1 MLIFLHYYLKQ
12 IRPLRYI
19 PQRRH
24 RAIRPALKNF
34 SWNNSLIQKIRTG
47 TLFDIPETDARRHN
61 GPPHRK
67 PGMTVMS
74 VKNIPSPLSLKG
86 MARLRERMDDLSEA
100 LAYADAGET
109 DLAREAYTR
118 GSGHPRVV
126 LAVSRHE
133 HWSRELAASALGLA
147 QRLGDALVLLNLTPR
162 PDRAFIS
169 RADSAAEPWLR
180 RASAEGVP
188 ARHHIQPG
196 GMDAVSDVVRDM
208 GRVDMVICALRDG
221 VRLRGQLSIPVYCV
235 RV

>member
-1 MLIFLHYYLKQ
+1 
-12 IRPLRYI
+12 
-19 PQRRH
+19 
-24 RAIRPALKNF
+24 
-34 SWNNSLIQKIRTG
+34 
-47 TLFDIPETDARRHN
+47 
-61 GPPHRK
+61 
-67 PGMTVMS
+67 MS

-162 PDRAFIS
+162 PD
-169 RADSAAEPWLR
+169 
-180 RASAEGVP
+180 
-188 ARHHIQPG
+188 
-196 GMDAVSDVVRDM
+196 
-208 GRVDMVICALRDG
+208 MVICALRDG

>member
-1 MLIFLHYYLKQ
+1 MLIFSNHYLKQ
-12 IRPLRYI
+12 TRPLRYI
-19 PQRRH
+19 PQRHH
-24 RAIRPALKNF
+24 RAAHPTLKNLPR
-34 SWNNSLIQKIRTG
+34 NNSMIQKIRTG
-47 TLFDIPETDARRHN
+47 TLFDIPQADARRHN
-61 GPPHRK
+61 APPHCK
-67 PGMTVMS
+67 PGMNAMS
-74 VKNIPSPLSLKG
+74 VKNIPSPPILKG

-133 HWSRELAASALGLA
+133 NWSRELAASALGLA

-188 ARHHIQPG
+188 ARHHIRPG

-221 VRLRGQLSIPVYCV
+221 VRLRGRLSIPVYCV